1 MIRRV
6 WFAPACLAVAGAL
19 GNAALAQTVVTWD
32 GGNGEWS
39 DLKWNG
45 GQAPAAVMGN
55 QNGGD
60 GNLSVTIGGGSQVLF
75 DSSSK
80 SLRPRSSAGP
90 NVFTITGGA
99 KLTHNTPVTGDPD
112 GNWTTWDADL
122 NLDNGT
128 FERNWTAGGTA
139 EAGGIF
145 MVGSWRSLQDQHI
158 TINATNGGLLKNDG
172 QVWFGADEEHAVG
185 LKVSALINGGSWDLT
200 GGTSHEAANNSHD
213 VRADLAIWYGRQ
225 FGKGAGQDGSGDP
238 KNEDYEINFQ
248 GPGSLTV
255 DQGGIVVYRQNADG
269 TWDQP
274 DVDDNVTPATRST
287 YEQLWN
293 DGILKGKGMSGKTYF
308 GDTSP
313 RPFANYFTV
322 TGTPGAAN
330 YTVTRK
336 EGATVTWSGGD
347 GNWDDAEWDTT
358 GGASNQNSQAAFGRQ
373 NGSEGGHN
381 IVISGAGIDVTYNR
395 DSDFRLQ
402 NNNGFSSMTVKN
414 GASLTLDT
422 LLAADGTWTR
432 WVEDLTVDGGTFRRT
447 KTGAGVLNGGAF
459 ILGGFAGEPGQE
471 INIKIVNGGKIEND
485 GQLWVGSAGNDNDYG
500 LENMITINNGTMD
513 LTGGDSGFD
522 QGIDLLEG
530 AIPAAP
536 DMLFWYGR
544 DGEGTPLGEK
554 HTINFTGSG
563 SITVDHS
570 GIWIATLEADSS
582 ITATHASYQ
591 NLWDLGI
598 LQANGKSGLTGDTFG
613 TYFSVS
619 GVFDADGA
627 GPGTL
632 GGDNYKLTSLLS
644 TGTAGDFDNDGDVD
658 GADFLVWQRGG
669 SPSPL
674 SPADL
679 ATWKANFGASAT
691 VNVGAAVGAVPEP
704 TALVS
709 AMVALCGLGLW
720 RSRR

>member
-6 WFAPACLAVAGAL
+6 WLAPACLAVAGAL
-19 GNAALAQTVVTWD
+19 GNVALAQTVVVNWD

-60 GNLSVTIGGGSQVLF
+60 GNLDTTIGGGSQVLF

-80 SLRPRSSAGP
+80 SLRPRSTVGP
-90 NVFTITGGA
+90 NSITITGGA
-99 KLTHNTPVTGDPD
+99 KLTHNTPITGDPD

-128 FERNWTAGGTA
+128 FERNFTPGGTA
-139 EAGGIF
+139 EAGGILMF
-145 MVGSWRSLQDQHI
+145 GSWNSRQNHHY

-172 QVWFGADEEHAVG
+172 QVWFGADEEHALG
-185 LKVSALINGGSWDLT
+185 LTVSAQINGGSWDLT
-200 GGTSHEAANNSHD
+200 GGNLHETSNNSHD
-213 VRADLAIWYGRQ
+213 VRADLAIWYGRD
-225 FGKGAGQDGSGDP
+225 FGKGNGSTGSGDP
-238 KNEDYEINFQ
+238 KGEDYEINFQ

-255 DQGGIVVYRQNADG
+255 DQGGIVVYRQNEDG
-269 TWDQP
+269 TWNQP
-274 DVDDNVTPATRST
+274 DIDDNVTPATRST
-287 YEQLWN
+287 YEDLWN
-293 DGILKGKGMSGKTYF
+293 DGILKGKGMSGKIFF

-322 TGTPGAAN
+322 TGTPGSPD
-330 YTVTRK
+330 YKVTRK

-358 GGASNQNSQAAFGRQ
+358 GGASNQNSQTAFGRT

-381 IVISGAGIDVTYNR
+381 IVISGAGVDVTYNR

-402 NNNGFSSMTVKN
+402 NNNGFSSLTVSS

-422 LLAADGTWTR
+422 LLAEDGTWTR
-432 WVEDLTVDGGTFRRT
+432 WVEDLTVDGGTFRRV

-471 INIKIVNGGKIEND
+471 INIKVVNGGRIENN
-485 GQLWVGSAGNDNDYG
+485 GQLWVGSAGNSNDYG
-500 LENMITINNGTMD
+500 LENTITSNNGTID
-513 LTGGDSGFD
+513 LTGGDGGGLDLFD
-522 QGIDLLEG
+522 GEVPGL
-530 AIPAAP
+530 AP

-544 DGEGTPLGEK
+544 DGEGTALGEK
-554 HTINFTGSG
+554 HVINFTGSG

-570 GIWIATLEADSS
+570 GIWIASMEEDFS
-582 ITATHASYQ
+582 ISTVHASYED
-591 NLWDLGI
+591 LWTRGI
-598 LQANGKSGLTGDTFG
+598 LQANGLSGLTGDTFSNF
-613 TYFSVS
+613 FSVS

-632 GGDNYKLTSLLS
+632 GGENYKLTSLL
-644 TGTAGDFDNDGDVD
+644 GGQAGDFDGDGDVD
-658 GADFLVWQRGG
+658 GNDFLVWQRGG

-679 ATWKANFGASAT
+679 ATWKANFGAAAT
-691 VNVGAAVGAVPEP
+691 ANGSAAVGAVPEP
-704 TALVS
+704 ASLLS

>member
-60 GNLSVTIGGGSQVLF
+60 GNLNVTIGGGSQVLF

-90 NVFTITGGA
+90 SVFTITGGA
-99 KLTHNTPVTGDPD
+99 KLTHNTPITGDPD

-139 EAGGIF
+139 EAGGIL
-145 MVGSWRSLQDQHI
+145 MVGSWRSLQDQQI
-158 TINATNGGLLKNDG
+158 TINTTNGGLLKNDG

-225 FGKGAGQDGSGDP
+225 FGSGAGQDGSGDP

-269 TWDQP
+269 TWNQP
-274 DVDDNVTPATRST
+274 DIDDNATPATRST
-287 YEQLWN
+287 YEDLWN
-293 DGILKGKGMSGKTYF
+293 DGILKGKGMSGEIFF

-322 TGTPGAAN
+322 TGTPGSAD
-330 YTVTRK
+330 YKVTRK

-358 GGASNQNSQAAFGRQ
+358 GGASNQNSQTAFGRQ

-381 IVISGAGIDVTYNR
+381 IVISGAGVDVTYNR

-422 LLAADGTWTR
+422 LLAEDGTWTR
-432 WVEDLTVDGGTFRRT
+432 WVEDLTVDGGTFRRV
-447 KTGAGVLNGGAF
+447 KTGAGVGNGGAF

-471 INIKIVNGGKIEND
+471 INIKVVNGGKIEND
-485 GQLWVGSAGNDNDYG
+485 GQLWVGSAGGDDDYG
-500 LENMITINNGTMD
+500 IENTITVNNGTID
-513 LTGGDSGFD
+513 LTGGDSGN
-522 QGIDLLEG
+522 IDLLEG
-530 AIPAAP
+530 AFGAGVEP

-544 DGEGTPLGEK
+544 DGEGTALGEK

-570 GIWIATLEADSS
+570 GIWIGTMEPDFS
-582 ITATHASYQ
+582 ITAVHASYEE
-591 NLWDLGI
+591 LWTRGI

-632 GGDNYKLTSLLS
+632 GGENYKLTSLLS

-704 TALVS
+704 TALAS